1 MSSTKIVII
10 VLVLIGLLFVIFVA
24 RGALRDEPREDP
36 NAVAKKDKPGWTKTI
51 KGLFTSLQPKVALK
65 QKVFSGHTEDTIK
78 ADEKQPF
85 RTVTFHLLSGTAS
98 IQYDYG
104 DRTPRIADELKDL
117 KSQTCPLPN
126 PKGDDSSRCSIVVLK
141 GGGTLTFDCAVNT
154 ACRVEVE

>member
-85 RTVTFHLLSGTAS
+85 RTVTFHLLSGSAS
-98 IQYDYG
+98 IQYEDQTRPISG
-104 DRTPRIADELKDL
+104 ELEKL

-126 PKGDDSSRCSIVVLK
+126 PKGDDRNRCSIVVLK